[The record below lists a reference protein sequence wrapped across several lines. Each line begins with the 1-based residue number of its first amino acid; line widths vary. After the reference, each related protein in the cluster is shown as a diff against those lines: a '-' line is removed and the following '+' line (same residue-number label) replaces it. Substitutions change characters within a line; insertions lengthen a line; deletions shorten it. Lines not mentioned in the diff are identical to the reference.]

1 MPTAVRGAL
10 GAISPAEEGG
20 RRGLRVLGID
30 PGSRFTGFG
39 LLALEGGRVS
49 LLEAGRIV
57 PEAGLAVP
65 ERLGRLA
72 AGLAAL
78 LDRQPVDVAAVERAF
93 HGVNSRS
100 LIVLAEARGA
110 LLSVL
115 AQRGIPVCEYAPA
128 EVKAAVAGGRATKE
142 QVGRMVGL
150 LLGAA
155 GRGLPADA
163 ADAVAVA
170 LCYSRRQHLDRLS
183 ERGGSG
189 PAASGNAR

>member
-1 MPTAVRGAL
+1 MAMAVRGEL
-10 GAISPAEEGG
+10 GAISPAEESA

-39 LLALEGGRVS
+39 LLVLEGSRVS

-57 PEAGLAVP
+57 PE
-65 ERLGRLA
+65 

-150 LLGAA
+150 LLGPV

-189 PAASGNAR
+189 PAASGSVR